1 MHHLA
6 VALVALAGGCL
17 CWSTWRWWRALGQ
30 DRTAMVPI
38 ALYIGVIALSLG
50 LAVSLIDRSHPAF
63 THAVVGLWS
72 GLVSLVFLRR
82 FLASPSRKLLLLP
95 VGAMA
100 LLVAGAGLAPIP
112 EADSSAQVIIVIHI
126 IFMTAT
132 MAAQLIAGGAGMLY
146 LIAVH
151 QLKEGSALA
160 LRMPALPKL
169 ERLSERGMI
178 VSTGLL
184 LGGLATGGVAMQH
197 TSTFTLT
204 HPAAVLALLDMAIL
218 VLALALRHTGT
229 LARRGVAWS
238 ALVAFIL
245 IALASASF
253 IALRHG

>member
-1 MHHLA
+1 
-6 VALVALAGGCL
+6 
-17 CWSTWRWWRALGQ
+17 
-30 DRTAMVPI
+30 MVPI
-38 ALYIGVIALSLG
+38 ALFVGVVALSAG
-50 LAVSLIDRSHPAF
+50 LVLALVDRSHPAF
-63 THAVVGLWS
+63 AHAVVGLWS

-82 FLASPSRKLLLLP
+82 YLAAPSRKLLILP
-95 VGAMA
+95 MGAMA
-100 LLVAGAGLAPIP
+100 LLVALAGLAPAP
-112 EADSSAQVIIVIHI
+112 EADSSARVIIVIHV

-132 MAAQLIAGGAGMLY
+132 LAAQLVAGGAGMLF
-146 LIAVH
+146 LVAVR

-197 TSTFTLT
+197 STTFTLT

-238 ALVAFIL
+238 AVVAFLL